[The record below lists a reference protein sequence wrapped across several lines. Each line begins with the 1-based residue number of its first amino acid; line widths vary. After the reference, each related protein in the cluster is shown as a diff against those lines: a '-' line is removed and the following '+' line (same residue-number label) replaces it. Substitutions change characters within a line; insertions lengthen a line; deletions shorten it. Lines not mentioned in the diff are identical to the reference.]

1 MTLILAELGAETTTL
16 TASLLHDTVE
26 DTEVTLDQVGE
37 EFGAEVRYLVDGVTK
52 LEKVDYGAA
61 AEPETF
67 RKMLVATGSD
77 VRVMSIKLADR
88 LHNMRTLG
96 VMRPEARPASPRSP
110 GTSSSRSQNGSASR
124 RSRPNWKT
132 SSSRSSTPRSTTTH
146 AS

>member
-1 MTLILAELGAETTTL
+1 MRKSGEPYITHPLAVTLILAELGAETTTL

-26 DTEVTLDQVGE
+26 DTEVTLDQVRE
-37 EFGAEVRYLVDGVTK
+37 EFGEEVCYLVDGVTK

-67 RKMLVATGSD
+67 RKMLVATGDD

-96 VMRPEARPASPRSP
+96 VMRPEKQARIAKVTRDVLIPPSP
-110 GTSSSRSQNGSASR
+110 NGSASR
-124 RSRPNWKT
+124 R
-132 SSSRSSTPRSTTTH
+132 
-146 AS
+146 